1 MKAKILVYA
10 ASPLFNGN
18 TDQAGLQNRDCTPLF
33 NSSYSDDKWAR
44 AAAACKEAIDLCQSA
59 GKALYEFG
67 STYLQYALTDTISTQ
82 LSIRNNLRPPFRGW
96 NEAMLWENT
105 NHLDNAG
112 FTQRIFHLR
121 EKLSG
126 TP

>member
-18 TDQAGLQNRDCTPLF
+18 TDQAGLQNRDGTPLF

-82 LSIRNNLRPPFRGW
+82 LSIRTTLSPSFRGW
-96 NEAMLWENT
+96 NEEMLWANT
-105 NHLDNAG
+105 NSLADARSEEHTSEL
-112 FTQRIFHLR
+112 QSLMR
-121 EKLSG
+121 
-126 TP
+126 